1 MGEPRD
7 TGPMNLGNPIG
18 ARRTPPEDWGGGG
31 DHFAAPLGS
40 STSGRVRFTN
50 GAHRVI
56 IRANLH
62 LRGLYRA
69 RFGERMPTVWVQ
81 GGTVTIRYPQ
91 VPFCDW
97 LNHRSERPA
106 AEVALNACVPWNIE
120 IRGGASRLVADLRGG
135 RLGSFSLD
143 GGASHLEVVL
153 PAPSGT
159 VAVIILGGASNVAIR
174 RPTGVAARLRVDG
187 GATLLKFDDRSI
199 GAAGG
204 ELDLRGWDYEGVA
217 DRYDITITGGVN
229 NVSVTSSEQQQA
241 KARGVGVRAE
251 PAQQTRSSGLNTEG
265 RSGS

>member
-50 GAHRVI
+50 GAHQVI
-56 IRANLH
+56 IRADLH

-120 IRGGASRLVADLRGG
+120 IRGSASRLVADLRGG